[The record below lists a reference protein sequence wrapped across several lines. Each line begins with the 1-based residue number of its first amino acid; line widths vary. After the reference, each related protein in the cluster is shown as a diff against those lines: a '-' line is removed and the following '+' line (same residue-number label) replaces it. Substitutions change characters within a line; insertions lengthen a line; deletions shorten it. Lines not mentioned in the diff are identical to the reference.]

1 MKTMT
6 LRCAIYIYII
16 EKFMNASREIEIYE
30 EEKTKDDGSLTW
42 NNMSNKEIDFQSVK
56 D

>member
-6 LRCAIYIYII
+6 LQCAIYIYFI

-30 EEKTKDDGSLTW
+30 GKKTKDDGSLTW
-42 NNMSNKEIDFQSVK
+42 NNVSNKEIDFQSVQ